1 MRICFVMMAAANHE
15 YSWRCTINAM
25 IASNN
30 TQIYLFLERAGE
42 LRINILSRKGG
53 KETPEC
59 YRIKGL
65 QPALLE
71 KNKIQESNKGKKLD
85 QTKYTTQTT

>member
-30 TQIYLFLERAGE
+30 TQIYHFLERAGE

-71 KNKIQESNKGKKLD
+71 KTRYKNLTKGKN
-85 QTKYTTQTT
+85 

>member
-30 TQIYLFLERAGE
+30 TQIYHFLERAGE

-85 QTKYTTQTT
+85 QTKSTTQTT

>member
-30 TQIYLFLERAGE
+30 TQIYHFLERAGE

-53 KETPEC
+53 KETSEC

-71 KNKIQESNKGKKLD
+71 KTRYKNLTKGKN
-85 QTKYTTQTT
+85 

>member
-30 TQIYLFLERAGE
+30 TQIYHFLERAGE

>member
-1 MRICFVMMAAANHE
+1 MMAAANHE
-15 YSWRCTINAM
+15 YLWRCTINAM